1 LIKLKVRLL
10 VFGIAISASC
20 ALLVPSIGIKR
31 GKYIHSKESFILK
44 KSHLQTTSNPDVE
57 EVEINKNYDGDTG
70 DTVHAFDSMVMDR
83 YACTRFHRHEEIS
96 ATATET
102 AAGLKN
108 KFPPASKSDNEIVSK
123 AIHCLDTARRAPS
136 GFNAQPYKFIVVHT
150 PLKKE
155 QVAKYCLGRNADR
168 VRDSDCTVLF
178 LADRESARDWKR
190 FSSFLGRKRSNTMDA
205 SRKKS
210 SWATRKIQLFVLLF
224 SSGWPLPR
232 ILAVPLS
239 FGVRLGVSTVSV
251 LTGRRVLVPSLSSAE
266 TWSSK
271 NTMLVAMTYL
281 LGCTSRGM
289 ATCPMEGYN
298 VGGLRKVLGIPRRY
312 AIPIIV
318 SAGVAYK
325 GDEDGTDDVGMA
337 HGSTSG
343 SKQLGTE
350 RYPFEEVVFGD
361 EGFGEPFK

>member
-1 LIKLKVRLL
+1 MAKLFLVVVRLL
-10 VFGIAISASC
+10 VFGITISASYG
-20 ALLVPSIGIKR
+20 LLPLSISIKQS
-31 GKYIHSKESFILK
+31 KCIYAKESITLK
-44 KSHLQTTSNPDVE
+44 RSQLQTTSNPDRE
-57 EVEINKNYDGDTG
+57 EVEIEKNDDGDT
-70 DTVHAFDSMVMDR
+70 VQAFDSMVMNR

-96 ATATET
+96 ATTT
-102 AAGLKN
+102 DN
-108 KFPPASKSDNEIVSK
+108 SASKSNDEIVNK

-136 GFNAQPYKFIVVHT
+136 GFNAQPYKCIVVHT

-190 FSSFLGRKRSNTMDA
+190 FSLFLGRKRSNSTMDA
-205 SRKKS
+205 PKKKT
-210 SWATRKIQLFVLLF
+210 SWATRKIQLLLLLF

-232 ILAVPLS
+232 FLAVPLT
-239 FGVRLGVSTVSV
+239 FGVRIGVSTVSV
-251 LTGRRVLVPSLSSAE
+251 LTGRRVLVPSLGSSE

-298 VGGLRKVLGIPRRY
+298 VGGMRKVLGIPRRY

-318 SAGVAYK
+318 STGVAYK
-325 GDEDGTDDVGMA
+325 GDENGTDDVGMA
-337 HGSTSG
+337 HGSPSG
-343 SKQLGTE
+343 SNQLGTE

-361 EGFGEPFK
+361 GDFGEPLSDHLRG